1 MTKDLPTDGYQLT
14 FAQMLHLA
22 GMMQRHLWL
31 LFALVMAFSG
41 TAQTF
46 SGKVVDASGMGLPGA
61 FITAKNKAGD
71 LLGNVSL
78 PDGTYTLDLSA
89 WAGQSATLSCS
100 YIGMENAERTV
111 ANLEA
116 GEAYAWDW
124 QLAETSEML
133 DLVVVSAGRFEQSA
147 AEVTVSVDVLPP
159 RIVESRGTTTL
170 ETALEMNPGVTFVN
184 GEPQIRS
191 GSGFSYGAG
200 SRVMIMIDDLPVLS
214 GDAGRPT

>member
-1 MTKDLPTDGYQLT
+1 
-14 FAQMLHLA
+14 
-22 GMMQRHLWL
+22 MQRHLWL

-46 SGKVVDASGMGLPGA
+46 SGKVADESGMGLPGA

-100 YIGMENAERTV
+100 YIGMETAERTV
-111 ANLEA
+111 ANLEV
-116 GEAYAWDW
+116 GKAYAWDW
-124 QLAETSEML
+124 QLAETSEVL

-159 RIVESRGTTTL
+159 RIVESRGTTTWK
-170 ETALEMNPGVTFVN
+170 P
-184 GEPQIRS
+184 PWR
-191 GSGFSYGAG
+191 
-200 SRVMIMIDDLPVLS
+200 
-214 GDAGRPT
+214 

>member
-1 MTKDLPTDGYQLT
+1 
-14 FAQMLHLA
+14 
-22 GMMQRHLWL
+22 MQ
-31 LFALVMAFSG
+31 
-41 TAQTF
+41 
-46 SGKVVDASGMGLPGA
+46 
-61 FITAKNKAGD
+61 AK
-71 LLGNVSL
+71 
-78 PDGTYTLDLSA
+78 
-89 WAGQSATLSCS
+89 ATHG
-100 YIGMENAERTV
+100 IG
-111 ANLEA
+111 
-116 GEAYAWDW
+116 
-124 QLAETSEML
+124 QLAETSEVL

-214 GDAGRPT
+214 GDAGQANMGFSPAGKPGTN